1 MNAAN
6 ASNIVD
12 AAQARAAILDRLAAH
27 GHPLSAAQ
35 RESAL
40 VGLGVNSVTLVQVL
54 SSLEDEFDLDFDT
67 ERLFA
72 AGPVSVALLEAEL
85 VRLAGIAAARTAREF
100 PDRVNEQTRAPSH
113 RETHAGS

>member
-1 MNAAN
+1 VNAANPAN

-54 SSLEDEFDLDFDT
+54 SRLEDEFDLDFDT

-85 VRLAGIAAARTAREF
+85 VRLAGGAAREF
-100 PDRVNEQTRAPSH
+100 PDRVNEQTHAAPY